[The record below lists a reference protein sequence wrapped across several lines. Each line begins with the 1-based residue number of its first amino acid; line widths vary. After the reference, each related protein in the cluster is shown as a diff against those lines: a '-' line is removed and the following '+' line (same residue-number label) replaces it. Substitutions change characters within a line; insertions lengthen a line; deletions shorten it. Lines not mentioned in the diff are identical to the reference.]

1 MFEIRVTGSKWV
13 DGAGWSFTEDLES
26 MEINS
31 MEDLEGAAKSYA
43 AEFSKNFESENG
55 GDYQLRFY
63 SPEDEGQENPLVKVW
78 LSESTEIHLSKRV
91 QTNAEELCSDFAPL
105 YLRHSG
111 QINAQLAH
119 IEIDPE
125 KKIISAEINQEIG
138 NAVPIRTWNGRA
150 YRVTV
155 SALLSGAQAAALLES
170 TVIQSLAERVIAGY
184 SCEWDGSNYVGR
196 LTEDAKSALEEMEQ
210 YLMEIEP
217 EISVWAPEEWFTE
230 LPDLAGQSDD
240 YLFVLADQL
249 CAEANSTNVYIDG
262 DVYQFLRDRRDGK

>member
-1 MFEIRVTGSKWV
+1 MLKILVTGSQWV
-13 DGAGWSFTEDLES
+13 DGSGWSFTEDLDS

-31 MEDLEGAAKSYA
+31 MEDLEGVAKLYA
-43 AEFSKNFESENG
+43 VEFSKNFESGNG
-55 GDYQLRFY
+55 WDYQLRFY
-63 SPEDEGQENPLVKVW
+63 SPEDEGRENPLVKVW
-78 LSESTEIHLSKRV
+78 LSESTEIHLSKRI

-105 YLRHSG
+105 YRRYSG
-111 QINAQLAH
+111 QINAQPAH

-155 SALLSGAQAAALLES
+155 SALLSGTQAAAILES
-170 TVIQSLAERVIAGY
+170 AVIQSLAERVIAGY

-196 LTEDAKSALEEMEQ
+196 LTEDANSALEEMER

-240 YLFVLADQL
+240 YLFILADQFR
-249 CAEANSTNVYIDG
+249 AEAECHKVLIDG
-262 DVYQFLRDRRDGK
+262 DIEQFLRDKRDR